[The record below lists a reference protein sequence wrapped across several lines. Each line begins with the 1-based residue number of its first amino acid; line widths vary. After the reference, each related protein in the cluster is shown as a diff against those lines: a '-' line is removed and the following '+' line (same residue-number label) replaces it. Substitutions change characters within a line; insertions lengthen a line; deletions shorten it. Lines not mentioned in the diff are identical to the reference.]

1 LSAGDAARSAD
12 VLARAVT
19 LPGYQYSI
27 YNLGLARALLAA
39 GKPAQAL
46 KLARAAASERDAG
59 DLRLDLE
66 LDRSRA
72 ILLEAEILEQLGQ
85 PDGAKARARDFLRR
99 WQGAAPSQQ
108 DRLRAEQLA
117 KTGRAAA

>member
-1 LSAGDAARSAD
+1 MIASPHL
-12 VLARAVT
+12 VF
-19 LPGYQYSI
+19 
-27 YNLGLARALLAA
+27 ARALLAA

-85 PDGAKARARDFLRR
+85 PDGAKARAREFLRR
-99 WQGAAPSQQ
+99 WQGAEPQQQ
-108 DRLRAEQLA
+108 DRLRAERLE
-117 KTGRAAA
+117 KTSRRGANEA